1 MPIIHIAS
9 GEGAPVSLLFLFDS
23 KLNEA
28 KRIRF
33 ASVSLF
39 SAKKNKLNISL
50 HFASDFFVSLQ
61 SQKRGD
67 VITLLFVSFRLKCF
81 AAWT

>member
-1 MPIIHIAS
+1 MGS
-9 GEGAPVSLLFLFDS
+9 GKGAPVSLLFLFDS

-39 SAKKNKLNISL
+39 SAKKNLPIISL

-61 SQKRGD
+61 SQKRGE
-67 VITLLFVSFRLKCF
+67 VITLLFVSFRYKFF